1 MKKTA
6 PEVDPRF
13 APVVDAFAGDAE
25 VTSGTM
31 MSAFGLK
38 VNGKIFA
45 MVARGRLVAKL
56 PKARVDEMVDA
67 GQGERFDPGHGRR
80 MKEWISVA
88 AEDVDWVALAR
99 EAHHFVKT
107 ASR

>member
-1 MKKTA
+1 MKNSA
-6 PEVDPRF
+6 AQVDTRF
-13 APVVDAFAGDAE
+13 APVVAAFAGDTE
-25 VTSGTM
+25 VSSGTM

-56 PKARVDEMVDA
+56 PRTRVDGMVEA

-80 MKEWISVA
+80 MKEWISVT
-88 AEDVDWVALAR
+88 AEDVAWVALAR

>member
-1 MKKTA
+1 MKKIA
-6 PEVDPRF
+6 EVDPRF
-13 APVVDAFAGDAE
+13 APVADVFAGDAE
-25 VTSGTM
+25 VSSGTM

-56 PKARVDEMVDA
+56 PRTRVDEMVDA

-80 MKEWISVA
+80 MKEWISVTA
-88 AEDVDWVALAR
+88 DDVDWVALAR
-99 EAHHFVKT
+99 EAHRFVKT